1 VALKNAQVVKENNSD
16 SKREFQSSI
25 PSTKVRIFPSSGET
39 KKKKKNKNP
48 SIYVFGY
55 LLEQCV
61 EIW

>member
-39 KKKKKNKNP
+39 KKKKKTKTHP
-48 SIYVFGY
+48 YMFLATY
-55 LLEQCV
+55 LNNV
-61 EIW
+61 